1 MKDLNR
7 LREVSDNVLH
17 DLTAGESLKHRIL
30 QQAASGIGEER
41 RRVIRL
47 LPAFCGVIAA
57 LLVAAIALNGLSPVA
72 PSSSVEMNV
81 FAAGD
86 KETVPPD
93 DRGSEGIFLLPGID
107 PEDVVSVEISGR
119 GVISDPDQCAALMR
133 TLSEEA
139 QPADPAAEMTAGASL
154 NIMTAEGRLISFEAE
169 DPYLS
174 GDGCWSCPG
183 FFTQFSSLLEK

>member
-30 QQAASGIGEER
+30 QQAASGTGEER

-72 PSSSVEMNV
+72 PSSSV
-81 FAAGD
+81 
-86 KETVPPD
+86 KT
-93 DRGSEGIFLLPGID
+93 LL
-107 PEDVVSVEISGR
+107 R
-119 GVISDPDQCAALMR
+119 N
-133 TLSEEA
+133 T
-139 QPADPAAEMTAGASL
+139 
-154 NIMTAEGRLISFEAE
+154 
-169 DPYLS
+169 
-174 GDGCWSCPG
+174 
-183 FFTQFSSLLEK
+183 